1 MKERFNYCA
10 LKPFAL
16 ALEQLTEE
24 WGDSY
29 FMERAFTSLISTAE
43 AFHLGFQFHAL

>member
-1 MKERFNYCA
+1 MNKRFNYCA

-16 ALEQLTEE
+16 ALKQLTEV

-29 FMERAFTSLISTAE
+29 FMENTSTSLISTEE
-43 AFHLGFQFHAL
+43 AFHFRFQSHAL